1 MNAAREPIGVIG
13 TGYVGLVTGAC
24 FAHMGN
30 DVLCIDVD
38 PRRIA
43 MLKRGEVPIHEPG
56 LPALVQEG
64 IATGCLR
71 FSDDPAAGVR
81 HGQVQFIAVGTP
93 PDEDGSA
100 DLKYVLQVA
109 DTIARHMDGERIV
122 VDKST
127 VPVGTADKVR
137 ARIAAGLAARGL
149 PAGKSHW
156 FDVVSNPEFL
166 KEGAAVKDF
175 MTPDRI
181 VIGASEAKS
190 IEAMRALYAPFN
202 RQKDRLIVMRVRDAE
217 FTKYAA
223 NSMLAAR
230 ISLMNEF
237 ANLAERLEVDIEAVR
252 VGIGSDPRIGY
263 QFIYP
268 GPGYGGSCFPKDVQ
282 ALVRTARDTGY
293 EPRILVATEA
303 VNHDQKQALF
313 AKVSQHFGG
322 KLKGKVFALWGLAFK
337 PGTDD
342 MREAPS
348 RTLMEALWAAGASVR
363 AFDPEA
369 RAECQRLYGDRP
381 DLVLCASKDEALAGA
396 DALVVV
402 TEWPMFRS
410 PDLDAVKRALKAP
423 VVFDGRNLYDPAA
436 TRRAGFIH
444 YAIGRPVVRG

>member
-1 MNAAREPIGVIG
+1 MKIAIHGS
-13 TGYVGLVTGAC
+13 GYVGLVTAAC

-30 DVLCIDVD
+30 DVLCVDVN
-38 PRRIA
+38 RERIA
-43 MLKRGEVPIHEPG
+43 RLRQGQIPIHEPG
-56 LPALVQEG
+56 LAELVREG
-64 IATGCLR
+64 LASGCLR
-71 FSDDPAAGVR
+71 FTDAPAEGVK
-81 HGQVQFIAVGTP
+81 HGLLQFIAVGTP

-109 DTIARHMDGERIV
+109 DSIAQHMDGERIV

-137 ARIAAGLAARGL
+137 ARIAAGLAARKHAA
-149 PAGKSHW
+149 PAAAW

-175 MTPDRI
+175 MHPDRI
-181 VIGASEAKS
+181 VIGAAEAKS
-190 IEAMRALYAPFN
+190 IEVMRALYAPFN
-202 RQKDRLIVMRVRDAE
+202 RQHDRLIVMRVRDAE

-282 ALVRTARDTGY
+282 ALVRTAHGVGY
-293 EPRILVATEA
+293 APRILEATEA
-303 VNHDQKQALF
+303 VNEAQKQVMF
-313 AKVSQHFGG
+313 QQISRHFGG
-322 KLKGKVFALWGLAFK
+322 ELKGRRIALWGLAFK
-337 PGTDD
+337 PATDD

-348 RTLMEALWAAGASVR
+348 RALMEALWAAGAIVQ
-363 AFDPEA
+363 AYDPEA
-369 RAECQRLYGDRP
+369 RDECRRIYGERP
-381 DLVLCASKDEALAGA
+381 DLVLAASKDAALDGA
-396 DALVVV
+396 DALAVI
-402 TEWPMFRS
+402 TEWPLFRS
-410 PDLDAVKRALKAP
+410 PDLAAVKARLKQP
-423 VVFDGRNLYDPAA
+423 VIFDGRNLYDPAT
-436 TRRAGFIH
+436 TRRLGFIH
-444 YAIGRPVVRG
+444 YAIGRPKVG